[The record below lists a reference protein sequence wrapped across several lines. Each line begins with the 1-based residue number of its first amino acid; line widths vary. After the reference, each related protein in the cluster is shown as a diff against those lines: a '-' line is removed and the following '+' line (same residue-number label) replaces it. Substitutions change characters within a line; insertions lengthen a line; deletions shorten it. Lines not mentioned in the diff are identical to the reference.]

1 MQPTTHELG
10 KAYSKGAKRSR
21 KKLSVAKRRAGVRL
35 PQANGHLAQVEQEL
49 ERREAER
56 AGRHEHVHVL
66 NRLARRDRRSVNE
79 RQRQAG
85 MAYHDL
91 HLAAQHTVVSQLDPG
106 RRAGATGNPFPLARL
121 EACADA
127 AQQLKSA
134 RAAVGAPL
142 RAVLDPV
149 VIDGFGPQIVA
160 SRRSQAAGRAISAKL
175 VLELLRTALDALADH
190 FERVSR

>member
-1 MQPTTHELG
+1 MQQTTHELG
-10 KAYSKGAKRSR
+10 KAYSKGRKLAR
-21 KKLSVAKRRAGVRL
+21 KKLSVAKRHAALRL
-35 PQANGHLAQVEQEL
+35 PRVNGHVAQAEQEL

-56 AGRHEHVHVL
+56 AGRHEHVHML

-79 RQRQAG
+79 RQRAAG

-91 HLAAQHTVVSQLDPG
+91 HLAAQSTVVSQLDPG
-106 RRAGATGNPFPLARL
+106 RRAGNPGDPFPLARL

-127 AQQLKSA
+127 AQQLRA
-134 RAAVGAPL
+134 AQAAVGAPL

-149 VIDGFGPQIVA
+149 VLEGLGPQIVA
-160 SRRSQAAGRAISAKL
+160 SRRSQAAGRAINAKL

>member
-1 MQPTTHELG
+1 MQSTHDLG
-10 KAYSKGAKRSR
+10 KAYSKGRKLAR
-21 KKLSVAKRRAGVRL
+21 KKLSVARRQSALRL
-35 PQANGHLAQVEQEL
+35 PQVNGHVAPAEQEL

-79 RQRQAG
+79 RQRVAG
-85 MAYHDL
+85 MCYHDL
-91 HLAAQHTVVSQLDPG
+91 HLAAQATVVSQLDPG
-106 RRAGATGNPFPLARL
+106 RRAGNPGDPFPLARL

-127 AQQLKSA
+127 AQQLRA
-134 RAAVGAPL
+134 AQAAVGAPL

-149 VIDGFGPQIVA
+149 VLEGKAPHAVA
-160 SRRSQAAGRAISAKL
+160 LARSAATGRAITPKL
-175 VLELLRTALDALADH
+175 VLELLRTGLDALGEH